1 MYKGSSSLHTAVHG
15 LIFQHE
21 MQNRAILSSIKQ
33 RILLCS
39 SSNAS
44 CGARRAA
51 LTQRRY
57 PPWRHARATA
67 GVTQLLTRL
76 VSQDRRNTT
85 FLLLL
90 RLLFKRFIVTLISF
104 PWFSTVFLPP
114 QFFCY
119 VGGSPFS
126 AQTELYL
133 YYIKVQWLIEFK
145 VVTKHDIYQANNLSN
160 YQQFHIKSESKM

>member
-1 MYKGSSSLHTAVHG
+1 
-15 LIFQHE
+15 
-21 MQNRAILSSIKQ
+21 MQQQQCQLR
-33 RILLCS
+33 RTP
-39 SSNAS
+39 
-44 CGARRAA
+44 RRAHLA
-51 LTQRRY
+51 PLSPLAAGACSCWGY
-57 PPWRHARATA
+57 IATYQA
-67 GVTQLLTRL
+67 GQLG
-76 VSQDRRNTT
+76 QAQCTT

-119 VGGSPFS
+119 VGGCPFS

-145 VVTKHDIYQANNLSN
+145 VVTKHDISLIISNFTFSVKARCETVTFDDKIKQCFFLQCHKTSIFVHCNNLN
-160 YQQFHIKSESKM
+160 IRPKNR